1 MQVRDE
7 LAAALQRAV
16 KGEVRF
22 DAVSRM
28 LYRTDASIYAIEP
41 LGLVVPRDED
51 DVAAAIAVA
60 AANGAAVLPRGG
72 GTSLAGQSV
81 GAAIH
86 LDCSKYM
93 NQVLEFNAEERWVR
107 VEPGLVLDE
116 LNAHLQPHGLVFA
129 PDVSTS
135 SRANI
140 GGMIGNNSCGARSI
154 IYGKTIDHVLE
165 LKVVLA
171 DGSRAVLGPV
181 DEEMYQQRAA
191 GDDLEGQIYREIRRI
206 ASERTEQIRAGFPS
220 VMRRVSG
227 YNLDEFIN
235 GKPFDLS
242 KIAVGSEGTLCTVV
256 EAKLKLVELPAHKG
270 LVAVHFND
278 LVESVEANLVALETA
293 PVACELI
300 DKILLDQTIDS
311 IEHAPSRRFLDGDP
325 AALLVVEYFAE
336 SEAELGRKMDELE
349 ARLGEREMGY
359 AYVRAIEPGAQKAIW
374 ELRKAG
380 LGLLMGMKG
389 DPKPNPGVEDTCVP
403 VE

>member
-93 NQVLEFNAEERWVR
+93 NRVLEFNAEERWVR
-107 VEPGLVLDE
+107 VQPGLVLDE
-116 LNAHLQPHGLVFA
+116 LNAYLQPHGLVFA

-140 GGMIGNNSCGARSI
+140 GGMIGNNSCGAHSI

-165 LKVVLA
+165 LKL
-171 DGSRAVLGPV
+171 SL
-181 DEEMYQQRAA
+181 
-191 GDDLEGQIYREIRRI
+191 IHI
-206 ASERTEQIRAGFPS
+206 SEPTR
-220 VMRRVSG
+220 
-227 YNLDEFIN
+227 
-235 GKPFDLS
+235 
-242 KIAVGSEGTLCTVV
+242 
-256 EAKLKLVELPAHKG
+256 H
-270 LVAVHFND
+270 
-278 LVESVEANLVALETA
+278 
-293 PVACELI
+293 
-300 DKILLDQTIDS
+300 
-311 IEHAPSRRFLDGDP
+311 
-325 AALLVVEYFAE
+325 
-336 SEAELGRKMDELE
+336 
-349 ARLGEREMGY
+349 
-359 AYVRAIEPGAQKAIW
+359 
-374 ELRKAG
+374 
-380 LGLLMGMKG
+380 
-389 DPKPNPGVEDTCVP
+389 
-403 VE
+403 